1 MTEGKMKIETEPVV
15 ADASTDEEEVELTYE
30 ELLPYLLLPMA
41 GAY

>member
-1 MTEGKMKIETEPVV
+1 MTEGKMKIEAEPL
-15 ADASTDEEEVELTYE
+15 DASASTHEEEVELTDE

>member
-1 MTEGKMKIETEPVV
+1 MKIETEPVV
-15 ADASTDEEEVELTYE
+15 ADVSTDEEEVELTYE